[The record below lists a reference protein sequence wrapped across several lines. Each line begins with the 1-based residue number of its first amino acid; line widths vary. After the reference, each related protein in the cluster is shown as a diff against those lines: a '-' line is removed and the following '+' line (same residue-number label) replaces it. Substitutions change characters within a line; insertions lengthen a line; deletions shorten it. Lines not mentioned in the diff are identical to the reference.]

1 MLGKAPL
8 TQYLG
13 FQEENMALEPSIVE
27 IGYQTGS
34 SYLVCSDGVT
44 DMLSDEEIR
53 EILGKNSTAEEKVE
67 ELLEMALAKGGRD
80 NVTMVLA
87 QISGYEERNPLKR
100 WAERHSTGRP
110 SSSTIGS
117 ERALPF
123 SSMNTDIRR
132 TGKLL
137 AR

>member
-1 MLGKAPL
+1 
-8 TQYLG
+8 
-13 FQEENMALEPSIVE
+13 MALEPSIVE

-34 SYLVCSDGVT
+34 SYLICSDGVT

-53 EILGKNSTAEEKVE
+53 EILGKNSTAEDKVE

-100 WAERHSTGRP
+100 WAERYSTGR
-110 SSSTIGS
+110 
-117 ERALPF
+117 
-123 SSMNTDIRR
+123 
-132 TGKLL
+132 
-137 AR
+137 